1 MGYDN
6 IPYITER
13 RKDTMIKQSDAE
25 TVLEKLKSAVYFTI
39 LYQPKKY
46 KGKFIK
52 RNGMFYNKCKIGNGY
67 IIYYDRD
74 RGGYRCASGQ
84 SFIELQKGQSLNA

>member
-1 MGYDN
+1 
-6 IPYITER
+6 
-13 RKDTMIKQSDAE
+13 MIKQSDAE

-46 KGKFIK
+46 KGKVIK
-52 RNGMFYNKCKIGNGY
+52 RNGMWDNKCKIGNGY

-74 RGGYRCASGQ
+74 RGGYRCASGE
-84 SFIELQKGQSLNA
+84 SAISIGQGDMNNG

>member
-1 MGYDN
+1 
-6 IPYITER
+6 
-13 RKDTMIKQSDAE
+13 MIKQSDAE

-46 KGKFIK
+46 KGKVIK
-52 RNGMFYNKCKIGNGY
+52 RNGMWDNKCKIGNGY

-74 RGGYRCASGQ
+74 RAGYRCASGQ
-84 SFIELQKGQSLNA
+84 SFIELQKGQSLKKKWYVG